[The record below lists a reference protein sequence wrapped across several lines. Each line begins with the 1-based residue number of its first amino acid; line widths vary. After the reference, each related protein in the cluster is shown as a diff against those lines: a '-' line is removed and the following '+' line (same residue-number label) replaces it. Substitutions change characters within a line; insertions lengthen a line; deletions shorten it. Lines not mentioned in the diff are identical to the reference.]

1 MGFLEY
7 PLSVRFSL
15 SVDDDFSMQRQTLG
29 QYRYAG
35 GGPQSLVASVNM
47 VSLCV
52 IICSSLTYGVSHTV
66 ITFLCQ
72 WMQEELFFI
81 CG

>member
-1 MGFLEY
+1 
-7 PLSVRFSL
+7 
-15 SVDDDFSMQRQTLG
+15 MQRQTLG

-35 GGPQSLVASVNM
+35 GGPLSLVVSVNM

-52 IICSSLTYGVSHTV
+52 LICSPLTYGVSLTV

-72 WMQEELFFI
+72 WMQEDA
-81 CG
+81 